1 VLTVVVSIRAYP
13 VQRNILMRMT
23 SVAESERLALSFFE
37 SCDWAAGSLVD
48 NWKSLRAQRLA
59 INVTQGLCIYGEL

>member
-23 SVAESERLALSFFE
+23 FAAKSERLALSFFE
-37 SCDWAAGSLVD
+37 SCDWAADSLVD
-48 NWKSLRAQRLA
+48 NWTRVRAQRLA
-59 INVTQGLCIYGEL
+59 INVTQDLCIYGEL